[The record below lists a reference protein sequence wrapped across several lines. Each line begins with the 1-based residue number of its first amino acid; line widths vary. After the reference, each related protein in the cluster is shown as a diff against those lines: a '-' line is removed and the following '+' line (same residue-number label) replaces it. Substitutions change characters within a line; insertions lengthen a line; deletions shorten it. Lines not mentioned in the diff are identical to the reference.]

1 MLKYKPRYFNLW
13 KIKINLK
20 KIINFNWINKKNNKH
35 KCYLIKYLWKVKV
48 IKWNSKEIKNS
59 LIIWN
64 NRKNNKKNKNKSKG
78 KIRSKR
84 MTKMKM
90 VYWVN

>member
-20 KIINFNWINKKNNKH
+20 TVINFNWINKKNNKH

-48 IKWNSKEIKNS
+48 IKWKNKKIKDH
-59 LIIWN
+59 LVIWN
-64 NRKNNKKNKNKSKG
+64 NKKIKS
-78 KIRSKR
+78 KIRSKSNKNHSKR
-84 MTKMKM
+84 MIKMKM
-90 VYWVN
+90 VQWVN